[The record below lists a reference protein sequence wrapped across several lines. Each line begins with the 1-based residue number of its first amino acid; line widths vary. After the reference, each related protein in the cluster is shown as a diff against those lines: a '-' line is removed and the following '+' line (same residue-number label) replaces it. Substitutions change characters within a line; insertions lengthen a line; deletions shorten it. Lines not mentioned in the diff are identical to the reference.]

1 MDNRQVLAAI
11 LVARAKPLPEPE
23 QGEVALLRRLLLRRR
38 LLRRLLRS
46 RSRAA
51 TESWGLELSSGVR
64 CDYSLRLLL
73 FLLQGLRR
81 SRLWLWAA
89 ATSAS

>member
-38 LLRRLLRS
+38 LPPL
-46 RSRAA
+46 
-51 TESWGLELSSGVR
+51 ESSSSQPLESGNGK
-64 CDYSLRLLL
+64 L
-73 FLLQGLRR
+73 G
-81 SRLWLWAA
+81 A
-89 ATSAS
+89 